1 MSGRE
6 DTTGPLKARSAL
18 VDILKSDPKNTDA
31 LVAIIENELKDIRKG
46 DTRSQISDAV
56 KGAASKAKVDK
67 RTMDDLLYWLTET
80 SPDARQ
86 MILVQTIEHLLEDES
101 TKESALAALERIS
114 SKENVTMVMT
124 WVDRGILKLDQ
135 AVFVLL
141 YPDASDAL
149 R

>member
-18 VDILKSDPKNTDA
+18 VDILKSDPENTDA
-31 LVAIIENELKDIRKG
+31 LVAIIESELKDIRDG

-56 KGAASKAKVDK
+56 EGAAQNTEVDK
-67 RTMDDLLYWLTET
+67 RTMDELLYWLTET
-80 SPDARQ
+80 SPDARR
-86 MILVQTIEHLLEDES
+86 MILVQTIEHLLKDDL
-101 TKESALAALERIS
+101 TKKSALTALERIS
-114 SKENVTMVMT
+114 SEENVEMVMA

-149 R
+149 K